1 MVSAVSIQALSAVI
15 NIIKLVLSIY
25 FNSDRFLKSEIFLK
39 PFIKLLN
46 VSNIFG
52 RNPLLDGCFKIKQQL
67 SIFMLLLYEE
77 KEYLPRIVIKVVNPA
92 RTYPIIYANVIPI
105 KLKPNVYKPI
115 FSPISAAIIQRISI
129 PVQQNTYF

>member
-92 RTYPIIYANVIPI
+92 RTYPII
-105 KLKPNVYKPI
+105 
-115 FSPISAAIIQRISI
+115 
-129 PVQQNTYF
+129 

>member
-1 MVSAVSIQALSAVI
+1 MVSAVSIQSLSAVI

-46 VSNIFG
+46 VSNIFD

-92 RTYPIIYANVIPI
+92 RTYPII
-105 KLKPNVYKPI
+105 
-115 FSPISAAIIQRISI
+115 
-129 PVQQNTYF
+129 